1 MHDPGEARKEAKS
14 PWNSLETVKFVTSI
28 ATPVAIAFL
37 GLVAWNIQRDTV
49 QNWES
54 RQQVHKQEL
63 ESRDKERDRVRDL
76 RVGIYKDAAPL
87 LNAIFAY
94 HFNVGPWKELT
105 PANVIEKKRQVDAL
119 MFSHEALL
127 SQDFFKMYNAFM
139 RESFRAARNHYGE
152 SRIRTKID
160 CHRPHL
166 PDGEAKWTA
175 WFTNEDNRE
184 NICLAYREL
193 LGRLPEELLLHGL
206 KVAAAPHDEK
216 IAACRTFYDFKNCK

>member
-1 MHDPGEARKEAKS
+1 MHDLGEIRKEAKS
-14 PWNSLETVKFVTSI
+14 PWNSLEVVKVVASI
-28 ATPVAIAFL
+28 ATPVALAFL
-37 GLVAWNIQRDTV
+37 GYVTWNTQRNTV

-54 RQQVHKQEL
+54 QQQTHKQEL
-63 ESRDKERDRVRDL
+63 ESRAKEQDRVRDL
-76 RVGIYKDAAPL
+76 RVGLYREAAPL

-105 PANVIEKKRQVDAL
+105 PASVIERKRQVDAL
-119 MFSHEALL
+119 MFSHEVLL
-127 SQDFFKMYNAFM
+127 SEDFFNKYNTFM

-166 PDGEAKWTA
+166 PDGEAKWAA
-175 WFTNEDNRE
+175 WFTNEDNRT

-193 LGRLPEELLLHGL
+193 VGRLPEELLLYSL
-206 KVAAAPHDEK
+206 KVAVTTEGEK
-216 IAACRTFYDFKNCK
+216 LAACRFYDFSNCK